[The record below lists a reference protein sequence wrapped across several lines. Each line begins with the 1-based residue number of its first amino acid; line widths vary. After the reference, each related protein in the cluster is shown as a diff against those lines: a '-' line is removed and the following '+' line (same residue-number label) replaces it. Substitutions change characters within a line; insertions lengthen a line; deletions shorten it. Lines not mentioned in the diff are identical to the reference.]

1 MHSWHCLIK
10 KRVFISLSLSLSL
23 SVLFCCQAEDSHTS
37 RTQMGTERALL
48 LDRLASNVAKRKS
61 SMPQKFTGKGI
72 NTSGRWKRS
81 DFSLKMCFYIFK
93 EYLVAP
99 AFIRIVCHFAFCCA
113 FMLHNTEFEVVCLS
127 YLFVCLS
134 MLAFICRQRGFR
146 GRPPASYLHTPQS
159 GPHCPKFSAG
169 IVSSVGIGNYC
180 TVNKIV
186 SCTWNLWAP
195 LLTACVLIRSEIIW
209 AGNYQKYQFR

>member
-72 NTSGRWKRS
+72 NTSGWWKRS

-134 MLAFICRQRGFR
+134 VYAGLHLSPKGVWGQTTCLIPAHTTEWSPLPQILCRN
-146 GRPPASYLHTPQS
+146 
-159 GPHCPKFSAG
+159 C
-169 IVSSVGIGNYC
+169 VIGGY
-180 TVNKIV
+180 
-186 SCTWNLWAP
+186 W
-195 LLTACVLIRSEIIW
+195 
-209 AGNYQKYQFR
+209 